1 MALSNLAKVA
11 TPRGKKTMTTSKP
24 IRILCLEDDR
34 GLARLLQ
41 KKMIRQGFAVDLV
54 HDGPTGIDILHSED
68 YDALIVDHKMP
79 GKSGL
84 EVIRQLAANGKLL
97 PTLMVTG
104 AGDEKLAVEALKL
117 GAGDYIVKDAEGTY
131 LELLPAV
138 IRKLLDQKR
147 LADAK
152 EQAER
157 ELHTAYTNLEKL
169 VQERTE
175 ALMEAN
181 KALREEIKE
190 RTRAEKLLR
199 DASENLEEIVEER
212 TRDLEIKTKNLEE
225 LNVALEVLLKKREED
240 KQDLEKNFVHNITNL
255 VLPYIEKL
263 KGANLTARQRSFIE
277 TIESNIHDIVAPF
290 ARGLSSEYFNLTPT
304 EIRVATLIK
313 QDKTAREIAEMH
325 NVSKSAIVFHSH
337 NIRKKLG
344 LKDKKINLKTYLRS
358 LQ

>member
-1 MALSNLAKVA
+1 M
-11 TPRGKKTMTTSKP
+11 
-24 IRILCLEDDR
+24 EDDK

-41 KKMIRQGFAVDLV
+41 KKMNRQGFAVDLV
-54 HDGPTGIDILHSED
+54 HDGRMGIEILQSED

-84 EVIRQLAANGKLL
+84 DVIRQLASDGKLM

-138 IRKLLDQKR
+138 VNKLLDQKR

-157 ELHTAYTNLEKL
+157 ELHTAHANLEKL

-175 ALMEAN
+175 ALMKAN
-181 KALREEIKE
+181 KVLKEEIKE
-190 RTRAEKLLR
+190 RKRAEKLLR
-199 DASENLEEIVEER
+199 DASENLEQTVRER

-263 KGANLTARQRSFIE
+263 KGANLTAGHRSLVE
-277 TIESNIHDIVAPF
+277 TIESNIHDIVSPF
-290 ARGLSSEYFNLTPT
+290 ARDLSSEYLNLTPT
-304 EIRVATLIK
+304 EIRVASLIR
-313 QDKTAREIAEMH
+313 QDKTAKEIAEIH

-344 LKDKKINLKTYLRS
+344 LKDKKINLKTYLRFS
-358 LQ
+358 LIK

>member
-1 MALSNLAKVA
+1 
-11 TPRGKKTMTTSKP
+11 
-24 IRILCLEDDR
+24 
-34 GLARLLQ
+34 
-41 KKMIRQGFAVDLV
+41 
-54 HDGPTGIDILHSED
+54 
-68 YDALIVDHKMP
+68 
-79 GKSGL
+79 
-84 EVIRQLAANGKLL
+84 
-97 PTLMVTG
+97 
-104 AGDEKLAVEALKL
+104 
-117 GAGDYIVKDAEGTY
+117 
-131 LELLPAV
+131 
-138 IRKLLDQKR
+138 
-147 LADAK
+147 
-152 EQAER
+152 
-157 ELHTAYTNLEKL
+157 
-169 VQERTE
+169 
-175 ALMEAN
+175 MEAN

-212 TRDLEIKTKNLEE
+212 TRDLEIKTKNLED

-325 NVSKSAIVFHSH
+325 NVSKSAIVYHSH